1 MKRKR
6 LDKEERKKQIKKVAI
21 KLMMEQGYRNTG
33 VKEIVD
39 AANYSA
45 GGFYNCYSS
54 KEELFREIVED
65 GMKYNNQKILE
76 YKNKYKELSRKD
88 FIIEA
93 LLGKIFD
100 DNDYKRVSY
109 IFLIEMVSNQDLFE
123 VYKTLTDNSIES
135 FIDFCKS
142 EDLDEYISLI
152 NEDFM
157 TLIFSLILGVE
168 MFNKSNDLK
177 YKEIVKVVLETY
189 FEEINLFNDVSNKV
203 TIWGFNGVEK

>member
-6 LDKEERKKQIKKVAI
+6 LDKEQRKKQIKKVAI

-203 TIWGFNGVEK
+203 TI

>member
-1 MKRKR
+1 M
-6 LDKEERKKQIKKVAI
+6 
-21 KLMMEQGYRNTG
+21 
-33 VKEIVD
+33 D

-203 TIWGFNGVEK
+203 TI